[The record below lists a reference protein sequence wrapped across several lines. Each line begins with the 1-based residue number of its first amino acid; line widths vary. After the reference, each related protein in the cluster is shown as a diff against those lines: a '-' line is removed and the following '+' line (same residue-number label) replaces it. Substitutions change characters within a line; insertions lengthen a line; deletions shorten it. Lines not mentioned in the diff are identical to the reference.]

1 MHWLR
6 FTHHCETKFGTV
18 SDDVI
23 RVYVG
28 EMYDRPTPT
37 SEKLARDAV
46 ETLVPVQP
54 GKVIALAN
62 NYHALI
68 EKSGGRVPDE
78 PLYFIKANT
87 SLHPHGRPIRR
98 PAAYT
103 GKVIFEGELGL
114 VIGRTCRHVAPA
126 EALGYLFG
134 CTCVNDVTAIGLL
147 NKDPSFPQWT
157 RSKAADT
164 FGVVGPVVATDLD
177 PSVLRV
183 TTTLNGHA
191 RQDFSVSDMVFTPA
205 ELISHLSRDMTLGVG
220 DVIACGTSVGVGS
233 MRHDDVVTVRIDGIG
248 ALSNTFTDD
257 SASGA

>member
-6 FTHHCETKFGTV
+6 FNHHGETKFGTL

-23 RVYVG
+23 RVHAG
-28 EMYDRPTPT
+28 DMYDGPAPTGETLAPT
-37 SEKLARDAV
+37 DV

-54 GKVIALAN
+54 GKVIGLAN

-68 EKSGGRVPDE
+68 AKTGGSVPTE

-87 SLHPHGRPIRR
+87 SLHPQGRPIRR
-98 PAAYT
+98 PETYT

-114 VIGRTCRHVAPA
+114 VIGRLCRNVAPA

-147 NKDPSFPQWT
+147 NKDPSFQQWT

-177 PSVLRV
+177 PSELRV
-183 TTTLNGHA
+183 TTTLNRHT
-191 RQDFSVSDMVFTPA
+191 RQDFPVSDMVFTPA
-205 ELISHLSRDMTLGVG
+205 ELISHVSRDMTLEVG

-233 MRHDDVVTVRIDGIG
+233 MRHNDIVTVRIDGVG
-248 ALSNTFTDD
+248 ALSNTFVDD
-257 SASGA
+257 SSPGA